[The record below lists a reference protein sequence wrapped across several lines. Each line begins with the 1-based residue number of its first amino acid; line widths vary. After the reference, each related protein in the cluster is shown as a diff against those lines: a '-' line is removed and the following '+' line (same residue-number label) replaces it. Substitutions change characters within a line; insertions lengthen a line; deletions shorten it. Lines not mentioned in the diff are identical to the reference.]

1 MALKSLQISIQVYDL
16 YFWLLSYWLVIG
28 TAVVLLVSVCV
39 LTLFFNTGVK
49 LINKTVIVSDID
61 VSILPQTPFP
71 SRLPHN
77 IKQSSLC
84 YTVGPCWLSI
94 LSIVVCTCPSQTP

>member
-39 LTLFFNTGVK
+39 LTFF
-49 LINKTVIVSDID
+49 LI
-61 VSILPQTPFP
+61 PE
-71 SRLPHN
+71 
-77 IKQSSLC
+77 SS
-84 YTVGPCWLSI
+84 
-94 LSIVVCTCPSQTP
+94 